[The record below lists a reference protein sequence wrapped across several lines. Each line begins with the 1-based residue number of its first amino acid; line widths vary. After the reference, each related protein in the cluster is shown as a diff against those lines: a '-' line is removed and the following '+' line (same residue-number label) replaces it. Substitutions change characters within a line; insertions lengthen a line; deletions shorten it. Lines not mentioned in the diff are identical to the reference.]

1 MKKSYEMSRLACLAA
16 GSLFAAGATAADL
29 TLYADGDFQG
39 RPLSVV
45 IDERQLGVRNFD
57 DRTSS
62 VVVENGAW
70 VLCSREDY
78 GGKCVTLEP
87 GRYASLQALGL
98 DDDVTS
104 VRRREP
110 AALGI
115 FSDAGAAVAAAGRG
129 ATDIVL
135 FAVIDYR
142 GASHRVASPQL
153 DLNEQPLKGE
163 ASSAVIASGEWEL
176 CGEPQFKGPCVRLGP
191 GKYSSL
197 KNYGLTR
204 GVSSVRR
211 TNVAPLKSGAAP
223 KN

>member
-1 MKKSYEMSRLACLAA
+1 MNKISRTSILAGLLG
-16 GSLFAAGATAADL
+16 GSFLATAASAAEL

-39 RPLSVV
+39 RPLSIV

-57 DRTSS
+57 DRASS
-62 VVVENGAW
+62 VIIEGSAW
-70 VLCSREDY
+70 VLCSGEDFR
-78 GGKCVTLEP
+78 GKCVTLEP

-98 DDDVTS
+98 DDQVTS

-110 AALGI
+110 TSVGI
-115 FSDAGAAVAAAGRG
+115 FSEAGAAVAAAGRD

-135 FAVIDYR
+135 FSGDDYR
-142 GASHRVASPQL
+142 GASHMVASPQP
-153 DLNEQPLKGE
+153 DLNEQALKGE

-176 CGEPQFKGPCVRLGP
+176 CGEPGYRGTCVRLGP

-204 GVSSVRR
+204 GASSVRR
-211 TNVAPLKSGAAP
+211 ASESPHKPGTPVEN
-223 KN
+223 